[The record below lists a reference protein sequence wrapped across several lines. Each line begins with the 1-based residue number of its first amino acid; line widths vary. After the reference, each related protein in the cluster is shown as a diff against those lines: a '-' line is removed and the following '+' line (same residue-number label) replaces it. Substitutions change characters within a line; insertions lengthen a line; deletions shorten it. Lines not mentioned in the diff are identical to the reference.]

1 MKKVLFSIILL
12 ASVLYAAA
20 PSAFSYGIEIWDYEI
35 SDTIKAAYDTITSDS
50 DSSVLFSNF
59 VPESG
64 WRYRLARAAFSGT
77 GADSVKVAVLLRPE
91 DFNNVPLCT
100 LAVDSFTAAAGEYIE
115 IPFGTYP
122 AKRYDIVAAGYTAIG
137 SQVIINR
144 MMLFRVRPIFSTGK
158 YRE

>member
-1 MKKVLFSIILL
+1 MKKVLFSVLFL

-20 PSAFSYGIEIWDYEI
+20 PTAFSYGIEVWDYNI
-35 SDTIKAAYDTITSDS
+35 VDTIEAANDTLTADG

-64 WRYRLARAAFSGT
+64 WRYRLGRAAISGT
-77 GADSVKVAVLLRPE
+77 GADSVVVRIILRPE
-91 DFNNVPLCT
+91 DFNNVPICT
-100 LAVDSFTAAAGEYIE
+100 VAVDTFTAAAGEYIE

-122 AKRYDIVAAGYTAIG
+122 GKQYDIVAEGDGDIG
-137 SQVIINR
+137 TQVILNR
-144 MMLFRVRPIFSTGK
+144 MQLFRVRPIFSTGK